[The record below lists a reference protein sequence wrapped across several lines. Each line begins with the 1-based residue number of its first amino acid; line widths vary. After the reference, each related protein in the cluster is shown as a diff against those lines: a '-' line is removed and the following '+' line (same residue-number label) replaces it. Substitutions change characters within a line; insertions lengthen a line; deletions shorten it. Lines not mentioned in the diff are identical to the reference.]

1 MPANSRWEL
10 IQAFKSY
17 TERNGV
23 WVPEDGDSC
32 HKTGKIDR

>member
-1 MPANSRWEL
+1 MSHLLVIL
-10 IQAFKSY
+10 IV